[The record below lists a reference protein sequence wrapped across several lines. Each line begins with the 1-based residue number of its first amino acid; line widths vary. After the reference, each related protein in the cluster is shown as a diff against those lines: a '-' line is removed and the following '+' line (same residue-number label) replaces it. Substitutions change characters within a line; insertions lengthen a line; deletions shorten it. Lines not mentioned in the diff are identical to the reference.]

1 MALAPLLLG
10 ITLWA
15 LLAATAWKYKKI
27 RPALARHDQIGAIVC
42 GGMIGLPAFI
52 VGLALVAQSWQA

>member
-1 MALAPLLLG
+1 LLLG
-10 ITLWA
+10 IALWV
-15 LLAATAWKYKKI
+15 LLAATAWKYKNV

-42 GGMIGLPAFI
+42 GVVIGLPAFI